1 MRNYPNKEKVKAHL
15 VEEDKQIKGKEQE
28 LVAYVNELRQLNTL
42 SIVSIMDVEED
53 VSGTLPMLMFL
64 TQQMIFLMPTM
75 V

>member
-15 VEEDKQIKGKEQE
+15 AEEDKQIKGKEQE

-42 SIVSIMDVEED
+42 SIISIMDVEED
-53 VSGTLPMLMFL
+53 VSGMLPMLMFL